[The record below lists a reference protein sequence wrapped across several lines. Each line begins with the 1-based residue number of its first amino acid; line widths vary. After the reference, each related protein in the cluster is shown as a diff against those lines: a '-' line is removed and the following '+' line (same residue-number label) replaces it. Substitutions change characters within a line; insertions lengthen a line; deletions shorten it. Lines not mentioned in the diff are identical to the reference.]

1 MANEQNLIPLNK
13 RTKEEQRAIAQKGG
27 KKSGEVRREKK
38 TFRQLA
44 ETLLSLEVTDAKTK
58 KEMKELGIEENEFT
72 QKTLCT
78 LGLIAE
84 ARDGN
89 VRAFEKLQELTGE
102 IEQDNNKEVLDKLDK
117 VLGGIDAIADEQAEG
132 ILE

>member
-1 MANEQNLIPLNK
+1 M
-13 RTKEEQRAIAQKGG
+13 
-27 KKSGEVRREKK
+27 VRREKK

-44 ETLLSLEVTDAKTK
+44 ETLLSLEITDTKTK
-58 KEMKELGIEENEFT
+58 KEMKKLGIEEDEFT
-72 QKTLCT
+72 QKTLCM

-102 IEQDNNKEVLDKLDK
+102 LEEDANKDVMDKLDK
-117 VLGGIDAIADEQAEG
+117 VLGGIDAIADE
-132 ILE
+132 

>member
-13 RTKEEQRAIAQKGG
+13 RTKREQREIAQKGG
-27 KKSGEVRREKK
+27 KKSAEVRREKK

-58 KEMKELGIEENEFT
+58 KEMKNLGIEEDEFT
-72 QKTLCT
+72 QKTLCM

-102 IEQDNNKEVLDKLDK
+102 IEQDNNKDVMDKLDK
-117 VLGGIDAIADEQAEG
+117 VLGGIDAIADE
-132 ILE
+132 